1 MSKFFDFGEPLT
13 SDDVDSDDSQ
23 STWFHI
29 NARDMNLNVPDGMV
43 ISFWL
48 WGVSEIDIRSKLDK
62 KNIKD
67 IEWIK
72 KETPPFA

>member
-29 NARDMNLNVPDGMV
+29 NARDGMV